1 MKPEMKNKFGNFIYI
16 IALLFLSIF
25 VFGVGLVWALQT
37 MGVSQTISGTLS
49 SQMSIII
56 YGLALFN
63 FNKDVITDKL
73 KNKLTFEAFW
83 NGIKLTIIVLI
94 INVIIS
100 TLFIQSSEI
109 PEKTQSVL
117 ERNSFLMT
125 FFFPVIIAPIA
136 EELAFRAGLKYVLV
150 DKACW
155 KPWTYI
161 ILSSIIFGLLHWSPG
176 IMGLSH
182 VLLTGLM
189 GVTYSIVYFKTD
201 NIYTPIVSHM
211 LYNGLVITVASLV

>member
-1 MKPEMKNKFGNFIYI
+1 MKPEMKNNFGHLIYI

-56 YGLALFN
+56 YGLALFK

-83 NGIKLTIIVLI
+83 NGIKLTVIVLI

-100 TLFIQSSEI
+100 TLFLQSSEI

-125 FFFPVIIAPIA
+125 FFFPVIVAPIA

-161 ILSSIIFGLLHWSPG
+161 ILSSVIFGLLHWSTG
-176 IMGLSH
+176 IMGLAH

-189 GVTYSIVYFKTD
+189 GVTYSIVYLKTD

>member
-1 MKPEMKNKFGNFIYI
+1 MKPGRKNKIGHLIYI
-16 IALLFLSIF
+16 IALLFSSF

-37 MGVSQTISGTLS
+37 MGVSPTISGTLS

-63 FNKDVITDKL
+63 FNKNVIIDRF

-94 INVIIS
+94 INIIIS

-109 PEKTQSVL
+109 PEQTQSII

-125 FFFPVIIAPIA
+125 FLFPVIVAPIA

-150 DKACW
+150 DKAGW
-155 KPWTYI
+155 KSWTYI
-161 ILSSIIFGLLHWSPG
+161 ILSSVIFGLLHWSSG
-176 IMGLSH
+176 IMGFAH

-189 GVTYSIVYFKTD
+189 GTAYSIVYLKTD
-201 NIYTPIVSHM
+201 NIYTPIISHM

>member
-1 MKPEMKNKFGNFIYI
+1 MKPERKNKFGHLIYI

-37 MGVSQTISGTLS
+37 MGVSPTISGTLS

-94 INVIIS
+94 INIIIS
-100 TLFIQSSEI
+100 TLFIQSSEV
-109 PEKTQSVL
+109 PEQTQSIV

-125 FFFPVIIAPIA
+125 FLFPVIVAPIA

-161 ILSSIIFGLLHWSPG
+161 ILSSVIFGLLHWSPG
-176 IMGLSH
+176 TMGLAH

-189 GVTYSIVYFKTD
+189 GATYSIVYLKTD

>member
-1 MKPEMKNKFGNFIYI
+1 MKPGRKNKIGHLIYI
-16 IALLFLSIF
+16 IALLFSSF

-37 MGVSQTISGTLS
+37 MGVSPTISGTLS

-63 FNKDVITDKL
+63 FNKNVIIDRF

-94 INVIIS
+94 INIIIS

-109 PEKTQSVL
+109 PEQTQSIV

-125 FFFPVIIAPIA
+125 FLFPVIVAPVA
-136 EELAFRAGLKYVLV
+136 EELAFRAGLKYVLA
-150 DKACW
+150 DKAGW
-155 KPWTYI
+155 KSWTYI
-161 ILSSIIFGLLHWSPG
+161 ILSSVIFGLLHWSSG
-176 IMGLSH
+176 IMGFAH

-189 GVTYSIVYFKTD
+189 GTAYSIVYLKTD
-201 NIYTPIVSHM
+201 NIYTPIISHM

>member
-1 MKPEMKNKFGNFIYI
+1 MKPGRKNKIGHLIYI
-16 IALLFLSIF
+16 IALLFSSF

-37 MGVSQTISGTLS
+37 MGVSPTISGTLS

-63 FNKDVITDKL
+63 FNKNVIIDRF

-94 INVIIS
+94 INIIIS

-109 PEKTQSVL
+109 PEQTQSIV

-125 FFFPVIIAPIA
+125 FLFPVIVAPIA

-150 DKACW
+150 DKAGW
-155 KPWTYI
+155 KSWTYI
-161 ILSSIIFGLLHWSPG
+161 ILSSVIFGLLHWSLG
-176 IMGLSH
+176 IMGFAH

-189 GVTYSIVYFKTD
+189 GTTYSIVYLKTD
-201 NIYTPIVSHM
+201 NIYTPIISHM

>member
-1 MKPEMKNKFGNFIYI
+1 MKPEMKNKFGNLIYI

-109 PEKTQSVL
+109 PEHTQSVL

-125 FFFPVIIAPIA
+125 FFFPVIVAPIA

-161 ILSSIIFGLLHWSPG
+161 ILSSVVFGLLHWSPG

>member
-1 MKPEMKNKFGNFIYI
+1 MKPERKNKFGHLIYI
-16 IALLFLSIF
+16 IVLLFLSVF
-25 VFGVGLVWALQT
+25 VFGIGLVWALQT
-37 MGVSQTISGTLS
+37 MGVSPAISGTLS

-63 FNKDVITDKL
+63 FNKDVIIDRL

-94 INVIIS
+94 INTIIS

-109 PEKTQSVL
+109 PEQTQSIV

-125 FFFPVIIAPIA
+125 FLFPVIVAPVA

-150 DKACW
+150 DKADW

-161 ILSSIIFGLLHWSPG
+161 ILSSVIFGLLHWSPG
-176 IMGLSH
+176 IMGFAH

-189 GVTYSIVYFKTD
+189 GTTYSIVYLKTN
-201 NIYTPIVSHM
+201 NIYTPIISHM

>member
-1 MKPEMKNKFGNFIYI
+1 MKPEMKNNFGHLIYI

-56 YGLALFN
+56 YGLALFK

-83 NGIKLTIIVLI
+83 NGIKLTVIVLI

-100 TLFIQSSEI
+100 TLFLQSSEI

-125 FFFPVIIAPIA
+125 FFFPVIVAPIA

-155 KPWTYI
+155 KPWSYI
-161 ILSSIIFGLLHWSPG
+161 ILSSVIFGLLHWSTG
-176 IMGLSH
+176 IMGLAH

-189 GVTYSIVYFKTD
+189 GVTYSIVYLKTD

>member
-1 MKPEMKNKFGNFIYI
+1 MKPERKNRFGHLIYI
-16 IALLFLSIF
+16 IALLFSSF

-37 MGVSQTISGTLS
+37 MGVSPAISGTLS

-63 FNKDVITDKL
+63 FNKDVIIDKL

-94 INVIIS
+94 VNIIIS
-100 TLFIQSSEI
+100 TLFIQSSEV
-109 PEKTQSVL
+109 PEQTQSIV

-125 FFFPVIIAPIA
+125 FLFPVIVAPIA

-150 DKACW
+150 DKAGW
-155 KPWTYI
+155 KSWTYI
-161 ILSSIIFGLLHWSPG
+161 ILSSVIFGLLHWSPG
-176 IMGLSH
+176 IMGLAH

-189 GVTYSIVYFKTD
+189 GTAYSIVYLKTD
-201 NIYTPIVSHM
+201 NIYTPIISHM

>member
-1 MKPEMKNKFGNFIYI
+1 MKPEMKNKFGNLIYI

-94 INVIIS
+94 INMIIS
-100 TLFIQSSEI
+100 TLFLQSSEI

-125 FFFPVIIAPIA
+125 FFFPVIVAPIA

-161 ILSSIIFGLLHWSPG
+161 ILSSVIFGLLHWSTG
-176 IMGLSH
+176 IMGLAH

-189 GVTYSIVYFKTD
+189 GVTYSIVYLKTD